1 MNIQEFSDLMIEYGK
16 EIHIVFTEEQLQK
29 FYQYMNLLIEW
40 NRKINLT
47 TIIEPEEIIL
57 KHFVDS
63 IIISKYI
70 ENDLKVIDVGTGAGF
85 PGIPL
90 KIIRGDLDIVLLDS
104 LNKRINFLN
113 EVIKVLQ
120 LKNVYSIHARVEEFA
135 KNKKYRES
143 FDIVTSRA
151 VANMSTLSEYMLP
164 LSKVGGRMI
173 AMKGP
178 DFKDEITNSKKA
190 LNILGGE
197 IEKIDEYQL
206 PKTDIRRSVILIRK
220 IKSTPQKFP
229 RKPGTPAKEPLI

>member
-1 MNIQEFSDLMIEYGK
+1 MEFKDFVKKINDYLVEIQIELTDK
-16 EIHIVFTEEQLQK
+16 QLTQ
-29 FYQYMNLLIEW
+29 FYNYMNLLIEW

-70 ENDLKVIDVGTGAGF
+70 EIDLKVIDVGTGAGF

-164 LSKVGGRMI
+164 LTKVGGKML

-197 IEKIDEYQL
+197 IEKIDEYLL

>member
-1 MNIQEFSDLMIEYGK
+1 MEFKDFVKKINDYLVEIQIELTDK
-16 EIHIVFTEEQLQK
+16 QLTQ
-29 FYQYMNLLIEW
+29 FYNYMNLLIEW

-70 ENDLKVIDVGTGAGF
+70 EIDLKVIDVGTGAGF

-90 KIIRGDLDIVLLDS
+90 KIIRGDLDITLLDS

-164 LSKVGGRMI
+164 LTKVGGKML

-197 IEKIDEYQL
+197 IEKIDEYLL